1 MSVSIVSI
9 ESIDPIEL
17 NPSNQARSEKGACA
31 AFVPWMIMH
40 YVTSAP
46 APAPAPET
54 I

>member
-9 ESIDPIEL
+9 ESFDPIEL
-17 NPSNQARSEKGACA
+17 NPSNQARSEKGARA
-31 AFVPWMIMH
+31 AFVPWITH

-46 APAPAPET
+46 APAPAPES